1 MTQVEIEELMGLLAK
16 FAHENGRENLEPLRT
31 IKSMVANAYL
41 TATPSS
47 NDEMNCRAFDT
58 GRFNEITYAY
68 MLLACKQVGLDDE
81 TGKKMLGAMHG
92 LYDEIGAEQALHKA
106 GLR

>member
-1 MTQVEIEELMGLLAK
+1 MTQVEIEELMGLLGR
-16 FAHENGRENLEPLRT
+16 FSHEHGRENLETLKT

-47 NDEMNCRAFDT
+47 NDEMDCRAFDT

-68 MLLACKQVGLDDE
+68 LLLACKQIGLDDE
-81 TGKKMLGAMHG
+81 TGKKMLDVMHG